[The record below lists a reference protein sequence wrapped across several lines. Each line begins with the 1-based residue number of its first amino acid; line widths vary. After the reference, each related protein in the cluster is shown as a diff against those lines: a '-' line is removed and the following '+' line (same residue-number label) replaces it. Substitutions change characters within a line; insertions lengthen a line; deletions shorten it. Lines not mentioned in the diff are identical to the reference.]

1 MNWSRREKRP
11 ATDEWQ
17 RRSKEIGA
25 AKARRMEATANA
37 RQLVVAVSQVLFR
50 ADPVGLNFET
60 NTDEYIAE
68 AETIV
73 IALPEATSP
82 QDVQALT
89 HECFVEWF
97 DPELAGPPTQYTTVA
112 EEIWDLW
119 QRHRNGG

>member
-1 MNWSRREKRP
+1 MNWFRREKRP

-17 RRSKEIGA
+17 RTSKEIDA

-37 RQLVVAVSQVLFR
+37 RQLVVAVSKVLFR

-60 NTDEYIAE
+60 NTDEYVAE

-89 HECFVEWF
+89 HGCFVEWF
-97 DPELAGPPTQYTTVA
+97 DPELAGPPTQYTKVA